1 MSTVNNGPQIV
12 RNGLVLNLDA
22 STRGSYLPNSLINMN
37 NWVVGTGGVAN
48 YNPNGN
54 PATENQRFAAA
65 NPWGHTGIIW
75 GSFPSGNGNDDGGW
89 NTTDFNIDNT
99 KLYRF
104 SVWVKRT
111 SVTTGGTFYFGMNA
125 NGDGPRQMDNNTVN
139 TNPYWSCIG
148 TSGLTQDVWYLYVAH
163 VYPWNTSYTG
173 RHPDTGYYF
182 VNNPIKQGDV
192 NGCNIGSGDLKWSS
206 NSTIGIHRTYHY
218 YCTDSTTR
226 LQFYDPRVDL
236 VDGKQPSINEL
247 VNKSPVQ
254 WMDLSGNS
262 NNTTLING
270 PTYST
275 NNKGI
280 IVFDGVDDYGSITN
294 ASSLR
299 PINELTIELV
309 IKAVTTTA
317 GWNHIFGINPYT
329 SLSPLIFLETGGQL
343 IRALHF
349 VDGVEY
355 RCNTNETI
363 STSVFK
369 HVVFTFKPG
378 DAIRSYFNGVAS
390 TTTSLPNGTLS
401 YNTSIAFLI
410 GYSGANW
417 PNIQYG
423 LIRMYNKALTQAEV
437 SQNFQATKTR
447 FGL

>member
-12 RNGLVLNLDA
+12 RTGLILDLDA
-22 STRGSYLPNSLINMN
+22 SYMRSYSPNVFPNPTDIFARFGSFGANAATLSRDETMTRQYGSIPMKMAVTGNDPFTNTINYGPNSAPSFNI
-37 NWVVGTGGVAN
+37 A
-48 YNPNGN
+48 
-54 PATENQRFAAA
+54 PATNGQTWTMSVYVKASVPTTGELFLFAADSNSVAITYAFTAITITTSWTRVSLTYTISSA
-65 NPWGHTGIIW
+65 NCAFIQARVDGT
-75 GSFPSGNGNDDGGW
+75 PSGGSGINIWWDGMQIERASGAT
-89 NTTDFNIDNT
+89 NFNP
-99 KLYRF
+99 Y
-104 SVWVKRT
+104 
-111 SVTTGGTFYFGMNA
+111 YFG
-125 NGDGPRQMDNNTVN
+125 NTV
-139 TNPYWSCIG
+139 WKDIG
-148 TSGLTQDVWYLYVAH
+148 G
-163 VYPWNTSYTG
+163 
-173 RHPDTGYYF
+173 
-182 VNNPIKQGDV
+182 NN
-192 NGCNIGSGDLKWSS
+192 
-206 NSTIGIHRTYHY
+206 
-218 YCTDSTTR
+218 
-226 LQFYDPRVDL
+226 
-236 VDGKQPSINEL
+236 
-247 VNKSPVQ
+247 
-254 WMDLSGNS
+254 
-262 NNTTLING
+262 NNVSLING

-317 GWNHIFGINPYT
+317 GWNHLFGINPYT

-355 RCNTNETI
+355 RCNTSESI

-378 DAIRSYFNGVAS
+378 DAIRSYFNGAAS
-390 TTTSLPNGTLS
+390 TTNALPNGTLS
-401 YNTSIAFLI
+401 YNTSNAFLI

-437 SQNFQATKTR
+437 SQNYEATRTR

>member
-12 RNGLVLNLDA
+12 RNGLILDLDA
-22 STRGSYLPNSLINMN
+22 SYMRSYSPNVFPNPTDIFARFGSFGANAATLSRDETMTRQYGSIPMKMAVTGNDPFTNTINYGPNSAPSFNI
-37 NWVVGTGGVAN
+37 A
-48 YNPNGN
+48 
-54 PATENQRFAAA
+54 PATNGQTWTMSVYVKASVPTTGELFLFAADSNSVAITYAFTAITITTSWTRVSLTYTISSA
-65 NPWGHTGIIW
+65 NCAFIQARVDGT
-75 GSFPSGNGNDDGGW
+75 PSGGSGINIWWDGMQIERASSAT
-89 NTTDFNIDNT
+89 NFNP
-99 KLYRF
+99 Y
-104 SVWVKRT
+104 
-111 SVTTGGTFYFGMNA
+111 YFG
-125 NGDGPRQMDNNTVN
+125 NTV
-139 TNPYWSCIG
+139 WKDIG
-148 TSGLTQDVWYLYVAH
+148 G
-163 VYPWNTSYTG
+163 
-173 RHPDTGYYF
+173 
-182 VNNPIKQGDV
+182 NN
-192 NGCNIGSGDLKWSS
+192 
-206 NSTIGIHRTYHY
+206 
-218 YCTDSTTR
+218 
-226 LQFYDPRVDL
+226 
-236 VDGKQPSINEL
+236 
-247 VNKSPVQ
+247 
-254 WMDLSGNS
+254 
-262 NNTTLING
+262 NNVSLING

-317 GWNHIFGINPYT
+317 GWNHLFGINPYT

-355 RCNTNETI
+355 RCNTSESI

-378 DAIRSYFNGVAS
+378 DAIRSYFNGAAS
-390 TTTSLPNGTLS
+390 TTNALPNGTLS
-401 YNTSIAFLI
+401 YNTSNAFLI

-437 SQNFQATKTR
+437 SQNYEATRTR

>member
-12 RNGLVLNLDA
+12 KNGLVLNLDA
-22 STRGSYLPNSLINMN
+22 GNKKSYSTNRFQSLGSGTITENVTFSINGTGTFQRVAAGTVVGGYNIKPTDVVYSYALGTLGCHYHGNSAPVVAGTYATFSFDYLVTGATTYPIADLLATFEGVASGGGGTANSLQNVWQRRSYTSAIISTSGNMN
-37 NWVVGTGGVAN
+37 MYLYPGACGGQRLADSGTI
-48 YNPNGN
+48 YYRNPKVEITNVDTGN
-54 PATENQRFAAA
+54 STFSSTSNIGL
-65 NPWGHTGIIW
+65 WYDL
-75 GSFPSGNGNDDGGW
+75 SGNGN
-89 NTTDFNIDNT
+89 NC
-99 KLYRF
+99 
-104 SVWVKRT
+104 S
-111 SVTTGGTFYFGMNA
+111 
-125 NGDGPRQMDNNTVN
+125 
-139 TNPYWSCIG
+139 
-148 TSGLTQDVWYLYVAH
+148 
-163 VYPWNTSYTG
+163 
-173 RHPDTGYYF
+173 
-182 VNNPIKQGDV
+182 
-192 NGCNIGSGDLKWSS
+192 
-206 NSTIGIHRTYHY
+206 
-218 YCTDSTTR
+218 
-226 LQFYDPRVDL
+226 
-236 VDGKQPSINEL
+236 
-247 VNKSPVQ
+247 
-254 WMDLSGNS
+254 
-262 NNTTLING
+262 LING
-270 PTYST
+270 PTS
-275 NNKGI
+275 NVSNKGNI
-280 IVFDGVDDYGSITN
+280 LFDGVDDYGSITN

-423 LIRMYNKALTQAEV
+423 LIRMYNKALTQAEI
-437 SQNFQATKTR
+437 SQNYEATRTR